1 MSDDFSLH
9 QHSAHCESGV
19 MSILMRHAGVNISE
33 PMAFGLSSALNF
45 AYLPF
50 VRVNGQPLIAY
61 RMPPK
66 FIIKKLCKRLGA
78 KLVVEKFSN
87 PTIGQ
92 RALDNHLNEGRLVGL
107 QTSVYWLPYFP
118 DEMRFHFNAHNL
130 LVYGKEQGNYLIS
143 DPVIEQPATCDEFSL
158 QKARFAKGTLAP
170 KGTLYYISEVPK
182 ITDFKPHIIAAI
194 KDTTRIIDALPI
206 PIAGIRGIRFMAK
219 KIAKLSTSKEKHHN
233 NSLFLGHIIRMQEEI
248 GTGGAGFRFIYASFL
263 QEAAELLQSDSLMK
277 ISDQMTD
284 AGDIWRVFAMNTV
297 KYCKGRGSVQLS
309 ELANN
314 LLECADAEQNVINNL
329 KQFIKKTS

>member
-1 MSDDFSLH
+1 MSNEFPLH

-78 KLVVEKFSN
+78 KLVVEKFKN
-87 PTIGQ
+87 PTVGQ
-92 RALDNHLNEGRLVGL
+92 QALDHHLNEGRLVGL

-130 LVYGKEQGNYLIS
+130 LVYGKEQGDYLIS
-143 DPVIEQPATCDEFSL
+143 DPVIEQPVVCDEMSL

-170 KGTLYYISEVPK
+170 KGTLYYISDLSL
-182 ITDFKPHIIAAI
+182 IHI
-194 KDTTRIIDALPI
+194 
-206 PIAGIRGIRFMAK
+206 
-219 KIAKLSTSKEKHHN
+219 
-233 NSLFLGHIIRMQEEI
+233 
-248 GTGGAGFRFIYASFL
+248 
-263 QEAAELLQSDSLMK
+263 
-277 ISDQMTD
+277 
-284 AGDIWRVFAMNTV
+284 
-297 KYCKGRGSVQLS
+297 
-309 ELANN
+309 
-314 LLECADAEQNVINNL
+314 
-329 KQFIKKTS
+329 